1 MSQSLL
7 ALQSYLVPIINI
19 IAIVYCDHIAACDP
33 NFSDIEDVDPEWA
46 QNMRWVKEN
55 DLNEFEDL
63 EMWFSADQE
72 ILGEITTHD
81 LKPGGSEIKVTEE
94 NKVCHHF
101 LSPFW

>member
-1 MSQSLL
+1 
-7 ALQSYLVPIINI
+7 
-19 IAIVYCDHIAACDP
+19 
-33 NFSDIEDVDPEWA
+33 
-46 QNMRWVKEN
+46 MRWVKEN

-94 NKVCHHF
+94 NKVRHHFFCHHF
-101 LSPFW
+101 GNNRYIFRRNIFNL

>member
-1 MSQSLL
+1 MPQNDFL
-7 ALQSYLVPIINI
+7 
-19 IAIVYCDHIAACDP
+19 
-33 NFSDIEDVDPEWA
+33 DIEDVDPEWA

-94 NKVCHHF
+94 NKVYIIVFCYF
-101 LSPFW
+101 YIL

>member
-1 MSQSLL
+1 ML
-7 ALQSYLVPIINI
+7 PKWNI
-19 IAIVYCDHIAACDP
+19 L
-33 NFSDIEDVDPEWA
+33 DIEDVDPEWA

-94 NKVCHHF
+94 NKVNII
-101 LSPFW
+101 S

>member
-1 MSQSLL
+1 MFSAEDGTLK
-7 ALQSYLVPIINI
+7 
-19 IAIVYCDHIAACDP
+19 IVTFKL
-33 NFSDIEDVDPEWA
+33 NNLDIEDVDPEWA

-94 NKVCHHF
+94 NKVYIIVFCYF
-101 LSPFW
+101 YIL

>member
-1 MSQSLL
+1 M
-7 ALQSYLVPIINI
+7 
-19 IAIVYCDHIAACDP
+19 
-33 NFSDIEDVDPEWA
+33 DPEWA

-94 NKVCHHF
+94 NKVHIILYIF
-101 LSPFW
+101 

>member
-1 MSQSLL
+1 M
-7 ALQSYLVPIINI
+7 VPSKLKPKWNI
-19 IAIVYCDHIAACDP
+19 L
-33 NFSDIEDVDPEWA
+33 DIEDVDPEWA

-94 NKVCHHF
+94 NKVYII
-101 LSPFW
+101 S